1 VVPSSSFSIL
11 IPLLAAV
18 AGSMPP
24 AAAQRSVTVFAAA
37 SLTESFTQLGE
48 DFEAAHPD
56 VAVRFNFAG
65 SQILVHQIE
74 QGAHADVFASADQR
88 WMEYAA
94 GHGLLAGAARVFA
107 RNRLVVVVPKSNPG
121 NVTRLEDLAR
131 PGLRVILAGPQVPVG
146 AYSRAALRSLG
157 PALEARALANLVSEE
172 ENVKAVV
179 AKVEL
184 GEADAG
190 IAYVTDVTATRP
202 RLALVELPDSANV
215 IAGYP
220 IAPVAGGN
228 RGLAEAFITAVLST
242 GGQARLRRWGF
253 AAPTGAGP

>member
-1 VVPSSSFSIL
+1 
-11 IPLLAAV
+11 
-18 AGSMPP
+18 MPP
-24 AAAQRSVTVFAAA
+24 AAAQQSVTVFAAA

-94 GHGLLAGAARVFA
+94 GHGLLAGPARIFA

-121 NVTRLEDLAR
+121 NIARLEDLAR

-146 AYSRAALRSLG
+146 AYSRAVLRSLG
-157 PALEARALANLVSEE
+157 PALEARVLANLVSDE

-190 IAYVTDVTATRP
+190 IAYVTDVTPATRP
-202 RLALVELPDSANV
+202 RLALVDLPDSANV

-220 IAPVAGGN
+220 IAPVTGGN
-228 RGLAEAFITAVLST
+228 RSLAEAFIAAVLSS
-242 GGQARLRRWGF
+242 GGRARLRGWGF
-253 AAPTGAGP
+253 AAPAEDAP